1 MFYYHR
7 QSTSAEWS
15 FSSQFLFH
23 LQYPSTYQ
31 AQINGLQCLNAW
43 KAIIIIRWQIPFN
56 FVWHANVVAKHV
68 VIKIY
73 AWSASLATVIMK
85 LLLPALDVR
94 YIHLSLYMQIFF
106 YPLFYMFIFFL
117 TLIDILRLMWIKR
130 RSHQMYLMLKRLLLC
145 WFQWNLMLIMWRWVC

>member
-1 MFYYHR
+1 M
-7 QSTSAEWS
+7 
-15 FSSQFLFH
+15 
-23 LQYPSTYQ
+23 
-31 AQINGLQCLNAW
+31 
-43 KAIIIIRWQIPFN
+43 
-56 FVWHANVVAKHV
+56 VAKHV

-117 TLIDILRLMWIKR
+117 TLIDILRLM
-130 RSHQMYLMLKRLLLC
+130 
-145 WFQWNLMLIMWRWVC
+145 